1 MIKKHLQSIL
11 KKNIVVIGD
20 VMLDVFSTGK
30 IDRPSPEANI
40 DILDLQNFDERPG
53 GALNVCLNLVSL
65 GASTE
70 IFGVIGDD
78 FEGFRL
84 EYLCDKNNITRTALF
99 REKGRL
105 TTTKTRYFNQ
115 EIPLLRVDRELRT
128 PISMDMEDILL
139 KEIRRSMDVADAC
152 ILQDYNKGV
161 LTPRLIAEVMDL
173 AKKKKVPVFVDP
185 KIDNIEL
192 FDKAFLLK
200 PNRHEAEKQL
210 GYEIKDLE
218 TAKSAAKTLHERF
231 SCTNLLLTLGSEGM
245 ILQNNSQLL
254 HIPAKPI
261 ETADITGAGDTV
273 ISVVAG
279 LYATGMPIETCV
291 QYANQAAA
299 SICKHHGVVAVVPD
313 MLF

>member
-1 MIKKHLQSIL
+1 MIKKHLQSLVNKHI
-11 KKNIVVIGD
+11 IVIGD
-20 VMLDVFSTGK
+20 VMLDVFLTGK
-30 IDRPSPEANI
+30 IDRRSPEAPV

-70 IFGVIGDD
+70 VFGVIGDD
-78 FEGFRL
+78 FEGFRI
-84 EYLCDKNNITRTALF
+84 EYLCDKNNIKRNALF
-99 REKGRL
+99 REKGRV
-105 TTTKTRYFNQ
+105 TTTKTRYFNNDK
-115 EIPLLRVDRELRT
+115 PLLRVDRELRT

-161 LTPRLIAEVMDL
+161 LTPRLISEVMDF
-173 AKKKKVPVFVDP
+173 AKKNKVPVFVDP

-192 FDKAFLLK
+192 FKDALLLK
-200 PNRHEAEKQL
+200 PNRKEAEKQL
-210 GYEIKDLE
+210 GNEIIDLE
-218 TAKSAAKTLHERF
+218 SAKSAAKLLHERLG
-231 SCTNLLLTLGSEGM
+231 CANLLLTLGSDGM
-245 ILQNNSQLL
+245 ILRNDSQLL
-254 HIPAKPI
+254 HIPARPI

-273 ISVVAG
+273 ISVIAG

-299 SICKHHGVVAVVPD
+299 ETCKLHAVVPVTPD